1 MKSSGT
7 FEVKMTGEP
16 PYDERGGV
24 TLGRASFAKTFS
36 GPLVATSTVQM
47 LAARGPIANSAG
59 YVALERIVG
68 ELDGR
73 AGSFVV
79 VHMGLMNRG
88 QQSLTIHIVPDSGTD
103 GLAAIAGT
111 MDIQI
116 VSGQHNYTI
125 DYTIDAEKTAT

>member
-16 PYDERGGV
+16 PYDERAGV
-24 TLGRASFAKTFS
+24 TLGRASFAKTFA
-36 GPLVATSTVQM
+36 GPLTATSTVQM

-68 ELDGR
+68 ELDGH

-88 QQSLTIHIVPDSGTD
+88 QQSLTIRIVPDSGTD
-103 GLAAIAGT
+103 GLTGIAGVMT
-111 MDIQI
+111 IDI

-125 DYTIDAEKTAT
+125 DYTMEESKTTT